1 VTLKEGELTGHQAL
15 VGQGA
20 PVARTANFPF
30 QDYGFVPIKYLG
42 AGNEGRVYLIQTANG
57 APAILKAFHRYWIS
71 EVNPPSASPNA
82 AHGLPALRHYEQSI
96 GQPEF
101 DLYPIT
107 LLTNERGVIGLTY
120 SYEPLIEL
128 NLPVRWM
135 PGVRRT
141 LLAAF
146 WHSESALMRHGLA
159 RLGPQYML
167 TPAGEFRYTDYGKM
181 MCRLDTPLVPL
192 AYALDF
198 RLFYFI
204 YETYYPRW
212 LAHFEYKEFGYV
224 PDDFSM
230 DQPSRFADAEA
241 LMYITRQEPLLRPAL
256 ARLRVAL
263 AGQLADP
270 DLYRELAEGLDL
282 ALSPSQA
289 RLARW
294 GARLRTPSIFSKLSR
309 KQRQKAEWLR
319 VHEAEVPF
327 QVSS

>member
-1 VTLKEGELTGHQAL
+1 LTEHQGL
-15 VGQGA
+15 VPQVA

-42 AGNEGRVYLIQTANG
+42 AGNEGNVYRIQTANG

-71 EVNPPSASPNA
+71 EVNTPSASPDA
-82 AHGLPALRHYEQSI
+82 GHGIPALRQYERAI
-96 GQPEF
+96 GQQECG
-101 DLYPIT
+101 LYPIT
-107 LLTNERGVIGLTY
+107 LLTDERGVIGLTY
-120 SYEPLIEL
+120 DYEPLIEI
-128 NLPVRWM
+128 NWPVRSM
-135 PGVRRT
+135 PSVRRT

-146 WHSESALMRHGLA
+146 WHSESVLMRRGVA

-167 TPAGEFRYTDYGKM
+167 TPSGEFRYTDYGKM
-181 MCRLDTPLVPL
+181 MCRMDTPLLPL
-192 AYALDF
+192 TYALDF

-204 YETYYPRW
+204 YETYYPRC

-230 DQPSRFADAEA
+230 DRPSRFADADA
-241 LMYITRQEPLLRPAL
+241 LMHITRQEPLLRPAL
-256 ARLRVAL
+256 ARLRIAP
-263 AGQLADP
+263 AGQLNDP
-270 DLYRELAEGLDL
+270 DFYRELAEGLDRT
-282 ALSPSQA
+282 LSPSQA

-294 GARLRTPSIFSKLSR
+294 GSRLRTPSIWSKFSR

-319 VHEAEVPF
+319 VREAEVPF